1 MQHGNGASPCPSH
14 VMDAAEIGGNPY
26 SVFIFSSKGSH
37 KALGLVSIS
46 PKKIYYSDY
55 EVFCLCF
62 LKKNRNKKVSGSAT
76 LSKIV
81 LLWGFHLLDVFL

>member
-1 MQHGNGASPCPSH
+1 MGILIVSLSLAAKVPTKLWVWYLSPQKKYITPIMRC
-14 VMDAAEIGGNPY
+14 
-26 SVFIFSSKGSH
+26 F
-37 KALGLVSIS
+37 VSA
-46 PKKIYYSDY
+46 
-55 EVFCLCF
+55 F

>member
-1 MQHGNGASPCPSH
+1 MGILIVSLSLAAKVPTTLWVWFLSPQ
-14 VMDAAEIGGNPY
+14 
-26 SVFIFSSKGSH
+26 
-37 KALGLVSIS
+37 
-46 PKKIYYSDY
+46 KKIYHFDY